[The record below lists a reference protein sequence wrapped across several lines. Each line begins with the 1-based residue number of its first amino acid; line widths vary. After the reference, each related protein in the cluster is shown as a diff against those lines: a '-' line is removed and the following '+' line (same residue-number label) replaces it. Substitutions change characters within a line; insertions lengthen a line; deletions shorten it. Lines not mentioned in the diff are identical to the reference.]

1 MSARLH
7 MLGCDGAHARRSDN
21 QTSRKKL
28 CGFARKSVL
37 AIDAGLRSQMGTSF
51 SRRWHRR
58 SASPAIRRGTK
69 CFLDARTWAS
79 ENATRAC
86 ILTNFGRA
94 QMPDRID

>member
-7 MLGCDGAHARRSDN
+7 ILGCTAPTLVDRTIKPPAKTVWICEEECPSDRCRSSIADGDKLQPTVAQAFCQSRH
-21 QTSRKKL
+21 TS
-28 CGFARKSVL
+28 
-37 AIDAGLRSQMGTSF
+37 
-51 SRRWHRR
+51 
-58 SASPAIRRGTK
+58 GTK